1 MPTFKPPGDG
11 DRTFEL
17 ATITGDLST
26 RTTVS
31 LLWDGGA
38 LTLPLPER
46 DPCVIGRAADADL
59 SIDAR
64 SVSRRHAQLHQAGG
78 LSIEDL
84 GSANGTRVRGR
95 TLAAGERVPVEP
107 FEPVM
112 IGSVVMIVRPN
123 GGARGEASARG
134 PARMAEAS
142 AGPAS
147 QPRSSA
153 PEASPADDVELLISV
168 VAPTDL
174 SVLLLGETGVGKS
187 YFARA
192 IHERSKRA
200 GKPLVHLNCAALQ
213 ENLLESELFGHER
226 GAFSGAAQAKPGLF
240 ESAEGGTVFLD
251 EIGEL
256 PAAVQAKLLV
266 AIERREVLRVGGLK
280 PRPIDVRFISAT
292 NRPNSEQAIVG
303 LRPDLYFRLAGLPIC
318 VPPLRE
324 RQKEIPALAEAFV
337 RDAAKRL
344 GRPVP
349 AIAPSAL
356 AALSTHSW
364 PGNVRELASVLDRAL
379 LFCKDTLLPSD
390 LRLPNA
396 VKAAAPPAAAE
407 AHVAAETQ
415 PRIEPAPSSAS
426 HVAAAS
432 PAPMASPAAAANPA
446 PSASPAEVRAEVPA
460 PAPQRT
466 LSAEYQELERRRIIE
481 ALEACGGNQSRAAT
495 VLGISR
501 KTLVTR
507 IGEFGL
513 PRPRKR

>member
-17 ATITGDLST
+17 ATISGDLST

-78 LSIEDL
+78 LAIEDL

-95 TLAAGERVPVEP
+95 TLAAGERALVEP

-112 IGSVVMIVRPN
+112 IGSVVMIVRPHSAA
-123 GGARGEASARG
+123 GARG
-134 PARMAEAS
+134 PARTAEAS

-153 PEASPADDVELLISV
+153 EEASPADDVELLVSV

-187 YFARA
+187 FFARA

-226 GAFSGAAQAKPGLF
+226 GAFSGANQAKPGLF
-240 ESAEGGTVFLD
+240 ESADGGTVFLD

-356 AALSTHSW
+356 AALSAHSW

-390 LRLPNA
+390 LRLPNTP
-396 VKAAAPPAAAE
+396 KAAPRAAAE
-407 AHVAAETQ
+407 SHVAAEAQ

-426 HVAAAS
+426 HAAAG
-432 PAPMASPAAAANPA
+432 PAPIANPA
-446 PSASPAEVRAEVPA
+446 PIASPAEVRAEVPA

-481 ALEACGGNQSRAAT
+481 ALDACGGNQSRAAT

-507 IGEFGL
+507 IAEFGL